1 MKTLATYLPWT
12 DRHGALSLLR
22 LGVFVALLLP
32 AASIA
37 CSLAFGPV
45 QADPF
50 EREQHAAGLW
60 VVRLLL
66 VTLAVTPLR
75 RIFSWNRVLGVRRM
89 LGVSVLAYALL
100 HVTLYAA
107 QEQWNLLK
115 VASEIVL
122 RFYLTIGFVALLGLV
137 LLGATSF
144 DAAIRRLGR
153 NWQRLHSL
161 VYAIGIL
168 ALFHFFLQSKS
179 DVTQATLMT
188 GFFVLLMLYR
198 LAVKTGF
205 SLANPLVLAVCAGLG
220 AAATAGIE
228 YAWYALATGI
238 PADRVFLAN
247 FDISLTIR
255 PAVWVGTTGLGV
267 SAAALLQLV
276 GGHVRPKLRLKRA

>member
-1 MKTLATYLPWT
+1 MTSISAYIPWT
-12 DRHGALSLLR
+12 DRRGKLSPLR
-22 LGVFVALLLP
+22 LIVFVALLLP
-32 AASIA
+32 AVSIA
-37 CSLAFGPV
+37 YSLAFGPV

-50 EREQHAAGLW
+50 EQEQHAAGLW
-60 VVRLLL
+60 AVRLLL

-75 RIFSWNRVLGVRRM
+75 RIFSWNRILGVRRM

-100 HVTLYAA
+100 HLGLYAA
-107 QEQWNLLK
+107 QEHWDLPK

-122 RFYLTIGFVALLGLV
+122 RFYLTIGFVALVGLMV
-137 LLGATSF
+137 LGATSF
-144 DAAIRRLGR
+144 DAAVRRLGR

-161 VYAIGIL
+161 VYVIGVL

-179 DVTQATLMT
+179 DVTQATLLT
-188 GFFVLLMLYR
+188 GLFFLLMLYR
-198 LAVKTGF
+198 LTAKSGL

-238 PADRVFLAN
+238 PADRVLLAN
-247 FDISLTIR
+247 LDISYTIR
-255 PAVWVGTTGLGV
+255 PAVWVGITGLGV

-276 GGHVRPKLRLKRA
+276 GGLVGPRLRLKRA